1 MKRVKYSRIN
11 LTFSLISVSF
21 ELPNFVM
28 ELKADLGEGEQGL
41 VELSLGDLIVQY
53 DKSNV
58 YETNIQVRRKNRK
71 LSFFFSKL
79 YGSSLR
85 TQVLNQ

>member
-1 MKRVKYSRIN
+1 
-11 LTFSLISVSF
+11 
-21 ELPNFVM
+21 M

-71 LSFFFSKL
+71 LLFFFFFQNFMVHPSELKF
-79 YGSSLR
+79 
-85 TQVLNQ
+85 

>member
-1 MKRVKYSRIN
+1 
-11 LTFSLISVSF
+11 
-21 ELPNFVM
+21 M

-71 LSFFFSKL
+71 LLFFF
-79 YGSSLR
+79 
-85 TQVLNQ
+85 

>member
-1 MKRVKYSRIN
+1 
-11 LTFSLISVSF
+11 
-21 ELPNFVM
+21 M

-71 LSFFFSKL
+71 LLFFFRNFMVHPSELKF
-79 YGSSLR
+79 
-85 TQVLNQ
+85 

>member
-1 MKRVKYSRIN
+1 M
-11 LTFSLISVSF
+11 TFSLISVSF

-71 LSFFFSKL
+71 LLFFF
-79 YGSSLR
+79 
-85 TQVLNQ
+85 